1 MYFPDSQ
8 PNTNLVQVMMAKYLF
23 STQNLNVELTR
34 FSYYERLT
42 RIFLVSDNY
51 LFVAAAWNVHPLI
64 LL

>member
-1 MYFPDSQ
+1 MYLPDSQ
-8 PNTNLVQVMMAKYLF
+8 PNANPLQVMMAKYLF
-23 STQNLNVELTR
+23 STQKLNLELTH

-51 LFVAAAWNVHPLI
+51 LFVAAAWNVHLHI